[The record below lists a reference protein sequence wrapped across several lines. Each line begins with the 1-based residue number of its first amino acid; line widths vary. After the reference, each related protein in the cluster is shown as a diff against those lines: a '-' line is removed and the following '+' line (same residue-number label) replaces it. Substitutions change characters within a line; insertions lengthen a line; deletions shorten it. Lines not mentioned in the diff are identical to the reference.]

1 MIYLVRHAKAGD
13 RSAWTGDDRVRPLTD
28 AGRRQ
33 ALALVDT
40 LRDARFTRIA
50 ASPYVRCLETVVPLA
65 GHHLVAIEPHDAL
78 SEGATATDTLKLVAE
93 CAPTGAVL
101 CSHGDVIPNLLGHLA
116 ATTGLDL
123 GSEPRCAKGSVWTLT
138 TAPDGSVTSATYT
151 AAS

>member
-33 ALALVDT
+33 ALALVDI

-50 ASPYVRCLETVVPLA
+50 SSPYVRCIETVVPLS
-65 GHHLVAIEPHDAL
+65 GHHLVAIEPHEAL
-78 SEGATATDTLKLVAE
+78 IEGAAVADALKLVAE

-116 ATTGLDL
+116 ATTALEL
-123 GSEPRCAKGSVWTLT
+123 GVDPRCAKGSIWTLT
-138 TAPDGSVTSATYT
+138 TEPDGSVTSARYT
-151 AAS
+151 PAT